1 MKLSVSALLALS
13 ASSSVT
19 AFTSTP
25 SSTFVGTS
33 SPQHFHRGVDVVGSA
48 ASRRHK
54 VVMMAG
60 VPIIDEWRINRKG
73 ELLGVV
79 SNHPTLPNG
88 DIITTSPLSDPKSSA
103 DNKIV
108 TTQSGSKYKL
118 GLSEATM
125 KQMEKDRKA
134 AEVAAKKAEQAAAKE
149 AAALAKKQA
158 AEEKA
163 AAAAAATAAKK
174 VVATKKAA
182 PAPAPAKKTAPA
194 PVPAPAAATP
204 AEPSLKEQMRQAKID
219 FGLNGK
225 EVGNGRYLLSGNMLR
240 STSGKSQIYNAYKTD
255 SDGLPTG
262 PRLTV
267 KLSSNFDRLEQES
280 RNYDKVTG
288 GLFSGAFVKKVEYL
302 PDSQGKGVAGAALVL
317 ESGNRNLK
325 DVMSARQN
333 QGLTG
338 KGMRQAAVALA
349 QCIQAMHT
357 SNLVWTDLKAENFV
371 VVTDS
376 IGEGSFDG
384 VKGIDLESVVPMGGP
399 PLDYSPEACPP
410 EFAEAYLAGRGLDF
424 RVDYHYDIWSFGMLL
439 FELSTGKTYFEGKSP
454 AQITKILRAPSFE
467 VDLRNVPDGR
477 MRDLIKQCLV
487 LNPDKRPGITQVLL
501 HPYFL
506 TTGLG
511 PISL

>member
-13 ASSSVT
+13 AASSVT
-19 AFTSTP
+19 AFTSTT
-25 SSTFVGTS
+25 STFVGTS
-33 SPQHFHRGVDVVGSA
+33 RQQIHQHAVAGP
-48 ASRRHK
+48 ASSRSNRQN

-60 VPIIDEWRINRKG
+60 VPVVDGWRISRRG

-79 SNHPTLPNG
+79 SNHPTLPDG
-88 DIITTSPLSDPKSSA
+88 DLITTSPLSDPKSLA

-108 TTQSGSKYKL
+108 TTESGSKYKL

-134 AEVAAKKAEQAAAKE
+134 AEAAAKKAEQAAARE

-163 AAAAAATAAKK
+163 AAAAAKKQAAA
-174 VVATKKAA
+174 ATKA
-182 PAPAPAKKTAPA
+182 A
-194 PVPAPAAATP
+194 PVPAPAAKTP
-204 AEPSLKEQMRQAKID
+204 PAAVSAGPSLKERMRQAKID

-240 STSGKSQIYNAYKTD
+240 STSGKSQIYNAYEAD
-255 SDGLPTG
+255 NDGLPTG

-288 GLFSGAFVKKVEYL
+288 GLFSGSFVKKVEYL
-302 PDSQGKGVAGAALVL
+302 PDSQGKGVSGAALIL

-325 DVMSARQN
+325 DVMAARMN

-338 KGMRQAAVALA
+338 KSMRQAAVALA

-371 VVTDS
+371 VVSDS

-399 PLDYSPEACPP
+399 PMDYSPEACPP
-410 EFAEAYLAGRGLDF
+410 EFAEEYLAGRGLEF
-424 RVDYHYDIWSFGMLL
+424 RVDYHYDIWSFGMLMY
-439 FELSTGKTYFEGKSP
+439 ELSTGRTYFEGKSP
-454 AQITKILRAPSFE
+454 AQITKILRAPSFDPD
-467 VDLRNVPDGR
+467 VSDVPDGR
-477 MRDLIKQCLV
+477 LRDLIKQCLV

-506 TTGLG
+506 TTGIG

>member
-19 AFTSTP
+19 AFTSTT
-25 SSTFVGTS
+25 STFVGTS
-33 SPQHFHRGVDVVGSA
+33 RQQIHQHAVAGP
-48 ASRRHK
+48 ASSRSNRQN

-60 VPIIDEWRINRKG
+60 VPVVDGWRISRKG

-79 SNHPTLPNG
+79 SNHPTLPDG
-88 DIITTSPLSDPKSSA
+88 DLITTSPLSDPKSLA

-108 TTQSGSKYKL
+108 TTESGSKYKL

-134 AEVAAKKAEQAAAKE
+134 AEAAAKKAEQAAARE

-163 AAAAAATAAKK
+163 AAAAAKKQAAA
-174 VVATKKAA
+174 ATKA
-182 PAPAPAKKTAPA
+182 A
-194 PVPAPAAATP
+194 PVPAPAAKTP
-204 AEPSLKEQMRQAKID
+204 PAAVSAGPSLKERMRQAKID

-240 STSGKSQIYNAYKTD
+240 STSGKSQIYNAYEAD
-255 SDGLPTG
+255 NDGLPTG

-288 GLFSGAFVKKVEYL
+288 GLFSGSFVKKVEYL
-302 PDSQGKGVAGAALVL
+302 PDSQGKGVSGAALIL

-325 DVMSARQN
+325 DVMAARMN

-338 KGMRQAAVALA
+338 KSMRQAAVALA

-371 VVTDS
+371 VVSDS

-399 PLDYSPEACPP
+399 PMDYSPEACPP
-410 EFAEAYLAGRGLDF
+410 EFAEEYLAGRGLEF
-424 RVDYHYDIWSFGMLL
+424 RVDYHYDIWSFGMLMY
-439 FELSTGKTYFEGKSP
+439 ELSTGRTYFEGKSP
-454 AQITKILRAPSFE
+454 AQITKILRAPSFDPD
-467 VDLRNVPDGR
+467 VSDVPDGR
-477 MRDLIKQCLV
+477 LRDLIKQCLV

-506 TTGLG
+506 TTGIG

>member
-1 MKLSVSALLALS
+1 
-13 ASSSVT
+13 
-19 AFTSTP
+19 
-25 SSTFVGTS
+25 
-33 SPQHFHRGVDVVGSA
+33 
-48 ASRRHK
+48 
-54 VVMMAG
+54 MMAG
-60 VPIIDEWRINRKG
+60 VPVVDGWRISRKG

-79 SNHPTLPNG
+79 NNHPTLPDG
-88 DIITTSPLSDPKSSA
+88 DLITTSPLSDPKSLA

-108 TTQSGSKYKL
+108 TTESGSKYKL

-134 AEVAAKKAEQAAAKE
+134 AEAAAKKAEQAAARE

-163 AAAAAATAAKK
+163 AATAAKK
-174 VVATKKAA
+174 QAAAAKKAA
-182 PAPAPAKKTAPA
+182 PAPAPAPVAKAAAAAPA
-194 PVPAPAAATP
+194 G
-204 AEPSLKEQMRQAKID
+204 PSIKERVRQAKID

-240 STSGKSQIYNAYKTD
+240 STSGKSQIYNAYKAD
-255 SDGLPTG
+255 EDGLPTG

-280 RNYDKVTG
+280 ANYDKVTG
-288 GLFSGAFVKKVEYL
+288 GLFSGSFVKKVEYL
-302 PDSQGKGVAGAALVL
+302 PDAQGKGVSGAALIL

-325 DVMSARQN
+325 DVMTARMN

-338 KGMRQAAVALA
+338 KSLRQAGVALA

-371 VVTDS
+371 VVSDS

-399 PLDYSPEACPP
+399 PMDYSPEACPP
-410 EFAEAYLAGRGLDF
+410 EFAEEYLAGRGLEF
-424 RVDYHYDIWSFGMLL
+424 RVDYHYDIWSFGMLMY
-439 FELSTGKTYFEGKSP
+439 ELSTGRTYFEGKSP
-454 AQITKILRAPSFE
+454 AQITKILRAPSFDPD
-467 VDLRNVPDGR
+467 VSDVPDGR
-477 MRDLIKQCLV
+477 LRDLIKQCLV
-487 LNPDKRPGITQVLL
+487 LNPDKRPGITQILL

-506 TTGLG
+506 TTGIG

>member
-1 MKLSVSALLALS
+1 
-13 ASSSVT
+13 
-19 AFTSTP
+19 
-25 SSTFVGTS
+25 
-33 SPQHFHRGVDVVGSA
+33 
-48 ASRRHK
+48 
-54 VVMMAG
+54 MMAG
-60 VPIIDEWRINRKG
+60 VPVVDEWRISRNG

-79 SNHPTLPNG
+79 SNHPTLPDG
-88 DIITTSPLSDPKSSA
+88 DLITTSPLSDPKSLA

-108 TTQSGSKYKL
+108 MTKSGSKYKL

-134 AEVAAKKAEQAAAKE
+134 AEAAAKKAEQAAARE

-163 AAAAAATAAKK
+163 AAAAAKKEAATA
-174 VVATKKAA
+174 KKAA
-182 PAPAPAKKTAPA
+182 PAPAATVAAAAPA
-194 PVPAPAAATP
+194 G
-204 AEPSLKEQMRQAKID
+204 PSLKERMRQAKID

-240 STSGKSQIYNAYKTD
+240 STSGKSQIYNAYKAD
-255 SDGLPTG
+255 ADGLPTG

-288 GLFSGAFVKKVEYL
+288 GLFSGSFVKKVEYL
-302 PDSQGKGVAGAALVL
+302 PDAQGKGVSGAALIL

-325 DVMSARQN
+325 DVMAARMN
-333 QGLTG
+333 QGLAG
-338 KGMRQAAVALA
+338 KSMRQAAVALA

-371 VVTDS
+371 VVSDS

-410 EFAEAYLAGRGLDF
+410 EFAEEYLAGRGLEF
-424 RVDYHYDIWSFGMLL
+424 RVDYHYDIWSFGMLMY
-439 FELSTGKTYFEGKSP
+439 ELSTGRTYFEGKSP
-454 AQITKILRAPSFE
+454 AQITKILRTPSFDPD
-467 VDLRNVPDGR
+467 VSNVPDGR
-477 MRDLIKQCLV
+477 LRDLIKQCLV

-506 TTGLG
+506 TTGIG

>member
-1 MKLSVSALLALS
+1 
-13 ASSSVT
+13 
-19 AFTSTP
+19 
-25 SSTFVGTS
+25 
-33 SPQHFHRGVDVVGSA
+33 
-48 ASRRHK
+48 
-54 VVMMAG
+54 MMAG
-60 VPIIDEWRINRKG
+60 VPVVDEWRVSRKG

-79 SNHPTLPNG
+79 SNHPTLPDG
-88 DIITTSPLSDPKSSA
+88 DVITTSPLSDPKSSA

-134 AEVAAKKAEQAAAKE
+134 AEVAAKKAEQTAARE

-163 AAAAAATAAKK
+163 AAAAAAAAKK
-174 VVATKKAA
+174 VVAVKKPA
-182 PAPAPAKKTAPA
+182 PAPAPSKKVVAAKKPTPAPA
-194 PVPAPAAATP
+194 PTPAAAP
-204 AEPSLKEQMRQAKID
+204 AGLSLQERMRQAKID
-219 FGLNGK
+219 FGLNNK

-288 GLFSGAFVKKVEYL
+288 GLFSGSFVKKVEYL
-302 PDSQGKGVAGAALVL
+302 PDAQGKGVAGAALIL

-325 DVMSARQN
+325 DVMSARLN

-338 KGMRQAAVALA
+338 KSMRQAAVALA

-384 VKGIDLESVVPMGGP
+384 VKGIDLESVVQMGGP

-410 EFAEAYLAGRGLDF
+410 EFAEEYLAGRGLEF
-424 RVDYHYDIWSFGMLL
+424 RVDYHYDIWSFGMLMY
-439 FELSTGKTYFEGKSP
+439 ELSTGKTYFAGKSP
-454 AQITKILRAPSFE
+454 AQITKILRTPSFE
-467 VDLRNVPDGR
+467 PDVSDVPDGR
-477 MRDLIKQCLV
+477 LRDLITQCLV

-506 TTGLG
+506 TTGIG